1 MWLLKSWT
9 HALKTC
15 DEDIASSSFFS
26 FSFSTVANLNML
38 PRPML
43 FPTTPMISVST
54 NKIKKIY
61 SILLL
66 QIRGKFLISVST
78 KKKIKTYFIIITL
91 IIIIILI
98 INIIII
104 IIVYFKSKT
113 SLCLRFSQTKI
124 RICFIFLPS
133 LCFRFPQIKI
143 KIYFIFY
150 FKSKPSHKLIW
161 LSPTLFLEKV

>member
-1 MWLLKSWT
+1 MDPCIENLWWRHSFLF
-9 HALKTC
+9 
-15 DEDIASSSFFS
+15 FFS
-26 FSFSTVANLNML
+26 FSTIANLYML

-43 FPTTPMISVST
+43 FPIAPMISIST
-54 NKIKKIY
+54 KKIKKY
-61 SILLL
+61 TLFCYFKSEASSWFRFP
-66 QIRGKFLISVST
+66 QT
-78 KKKIKTYFIIITL
+78 KIKTYFIIITL

-133 LCFRFPQIKI
+133 LCFRFPQIEI

-161 LSPTLFLEKV
+161 LSPLFSQKK